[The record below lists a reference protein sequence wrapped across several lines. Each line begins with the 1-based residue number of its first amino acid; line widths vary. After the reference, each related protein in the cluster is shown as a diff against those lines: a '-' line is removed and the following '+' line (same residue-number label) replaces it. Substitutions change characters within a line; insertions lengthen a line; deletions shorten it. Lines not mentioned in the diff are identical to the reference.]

1 MTSAPS
7 KVCLVTGA
15 ARGIGLATAR
25 LFLEYGWRVA
35 LIDNNRETLAAAE
48 KTVPGDIA
56 LCIDC
61 DVSDPDQVQRAIDQ
75 TAAHFGRLD
84 GLVNNAGIADF
95 SPIAQTGFDIWQAI
109 MATNLSGP
117 FLTVQAAAP
126 VMLRSGGGAIV
137 NIASISGHRAST
149 LRVAYGT
156 SKAGVIHLTKQ
167 QAAEYGN
174 QGVRVNSIRSELRR
188 VRFSALTASTRRA

>member
-1 MTSAPS
+1 MYPIPTRYS
-7 KVCLVTGA
+7 
-15 ARGIGLATAR
+15 
-25 LFLEYGWRVA
+25 
-35 LIDNNRETLAAAE
+35 
-48 KTVPGDIA
+48 
-56 LCIDC
+56 
-61 DVSDPDQVQRAIDQ
+61 RAIDQ

-95 SPIAQTGFDIWQAI
+95 GPIAQTGFDIWQAI

-156 SKAGVIHLTKQ
+156 SKAGSHPPH
-167 QAAEYGN
+167 QATGG
-174 QGVRVNSIRSELRR
+174 GVWQSGHPGKLRMPWSRSTPRWPKRFTMTPSSARAIMIQSRSTAMAKNVKLQRRSIFSISDKASYHQRPGPVGGRR
-188 VRFSALTASTRRA
+188 L